1 MIQMSFED
9 LSPPAAWPTL
19 GPGAPASAP
28 DIDHALSAIAS
39 LSTVLLNLIADAD
52 EALDYDR
59 EVART
64 RLQRAAAL
72 LQSGTARH
80 GLTMRAP
87 ARAALVPWQATRVT
101 SHIEVNLDRSLPLR
115 ELARVVRLSDSYFS
129 RAFKGT
135 FGQTP
140 HAFILSRRVERA
152 RQEMLEG
159 REPLSHIAQSCG
171 FADQAHLARIFRRET
186 GLTPSEW
193 RSANGP
199 TIDRARSVASCSL
212 ARLMSEETRADAGFP
227 VSLESRLAYQA
238 PGR

>member
-19 GPGAPASAP
+19 GPGAAASIP
-28 DIDHALSAIAS
+28 DIDNALSAIAS
-39 LSTVLLNLIADAD
+39 LSAVLLTLITDAD

-59 EVART
+59 EAARIHI
-64 RLQRAAAL
+64 QWAAAL
-72 LQSGTARH
+72 LQSRTARH

-87 ARAALVPWQATRVT
+87 ARAALAPWQATRVVN
-101 SHIEVNLDRSLPLR
+101 HIEVNLDRSLPLR
-115 ELARVVRLSDSYFS
+115 ELARVVRLSNSYFS

-135 FGQTP
+135 FGRSP
-140 HAFILSRRVERA
+140 HAFILGRRVERA
-152 RQEMLEG
+152 RQEMLDG

-193 RSANGP
+193 RSANRP
-199 TIDRARSVASCSL
+199 SVDRARSVASRSL
-212 ARLMSEETRADAGFP
+212 ARLMSEEARVDAGFP
-227 VSLESRLAYQA
+227 VVLESALT
-238 PGR
+238 